1 LPRKHP
7 GVERCGVVMFERT
20 RKKLRQ
26 AEFFLPLLGSE
37 QGRLSR
43 TEASDFY
50 LSAFLSAARSVV
62 ASLRQEYPEH
72 YAQWLPAW
80 YLDLSQDDRQLLN
93 VCLGRD
99 DMGSALDIETGESR
113 ASFGRPPQ
121 DFDTQEI
128 LILVE
133 AERSKFPARREITVP
148 ARCRKYLDL
157 LKRLVS
163 EFEQVNLVDASNGE
177 PRPMEN
183 RAARSRS

>member
-1 LPRKHP
+1 ML
-7 GVERCGVVMFERT
+7 ERT

-26 AEFFLPLLGSE
+26 AEFFLPLLASE
-37 QGRLSR
+37 QARLSR

-80 YLDLSQDDRQLLN
+80 YLDLSRDDRKLLN
-93 VCLGRD
+93 VCVGRD
-99 DMGSALDIETGESR
+99 DTGSTDGALEIELGESR

-128 LILVE
+128 LVLVE
-133 AERSKFPARREITVP
+133 AERSKVPVRREITVP
-148 ARCRKYLDL
+148 SRCREYLDL

-163 EFEQVNLVDASNGE
+163 EFEQVNLVDASSGE
-177 PRPMEN
+177 ANPLEN
-183 RAARSRS
+183 RAVRMRS